1 MEFPTRNRNLR
12 ASLQESDF
20 FALIM
25 VMVMVMVMGDG
36 MYCFAHDFDITPIL
50 QGIYQRRENEIKHRH
65 TLLFLCFFLSPCF
78 MEEATVTPI
87 HKEKL
92 GGAIYKLE
100 KIDIFLSIQTTS

>member
-1 MEFPTRNRNLR
+1 
-12 ASLQESDF
+12 
-20 FALIM
+20 M